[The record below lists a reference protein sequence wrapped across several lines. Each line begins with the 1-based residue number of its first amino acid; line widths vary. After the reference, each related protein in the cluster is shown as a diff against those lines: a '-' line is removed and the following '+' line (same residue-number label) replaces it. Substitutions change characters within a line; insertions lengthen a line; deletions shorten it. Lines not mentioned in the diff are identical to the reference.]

1 MLAPS
6 GISAVAHSV
15 TVSATMAETT
25 ENELGRVAAWPTVA
39 AAKAP
44 PKAPPHAPPQAT
56 ISARIEMNLKRLEE
70 KIDDTKEAM
79 VAFQTQNRAIAKNQ
93 AVLNEQNKEIL
104 HLLHVQRINEQIA
117 RGTAHV
123 SNISEAAA

>member
-15 TVSATMAETT
+15 TVSATMGHETT

-70 KIDDTKEAM
+70 KIDDTKQAM
-79 VAFQTQNRAIAKNQ
+79 IEFQTQNRAIAKNQ

-117 RGTAHV
+117 R
-123 SNISEAAA
+123 EASA

>member
-15 TVSATMAETT
+15 TVSATMGHETT
-25 ENELGRVAAWPTVA
+25 ENELGRVAASAAPTVA

-56 ISARIEMNLKRLEE
+56 ISATIEITLKRLEE
-70 KIDDTKEAM
+70 KIDDTKQAM
-79 VAFQTQNRAIAKNQ
+79 IEFQTQNRAIAKNQ

-117 RGTAHV
+117 R
-123 SNISEAAA
+123 EASA